1 MQIDPRDEVRLGAT
15 RNPLSTLMKLAL
27 NDLYTSRNKTY
38 IVNIGLT
45 FGDSRYGEPN
55 MSQ

>member
-1 MQIDPRDEVRLGAT
+1 MQSEPRDELRLGAT
-15 RNPLSTLMKLAL
+15 RNPLSTIMKLAL
-27 NDLYTSRNKTY
+27 NDLYTSKNKTY

-45 FGDSRYGEPN
+45 SGDSRYGEPN